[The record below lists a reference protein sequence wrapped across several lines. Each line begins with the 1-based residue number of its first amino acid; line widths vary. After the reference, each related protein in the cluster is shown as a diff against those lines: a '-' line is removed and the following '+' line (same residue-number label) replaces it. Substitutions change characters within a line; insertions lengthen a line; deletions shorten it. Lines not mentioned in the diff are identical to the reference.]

1 VLIEGV
7 LEGVDTRTAKDV
19 SWEFAKWGS
28 QPRSEKFLAL
38 LAAILD
44 ERTEPQVVRSNAAC
58 GTLNDSQRMHL
69 IPGGQVDGHF
79 LVRQLICE
87 DEVSSHSPL
96 FECGPAELFESLL
109 VG

>member
-19 SWEFAKWGS
+19 SWELAKWGN

-44 ERTEPQVVRSNAAC
+44 GRTEP
-58 GTLNDSQRMHL
+58 
-69 IPGGQVDGHF
+69 
-79 LVRQLICE
+79 
-87 DEVSSHSPL
+87 
-96 FECGPAELFESLL
+96 
-109 VG
+109 